1 MPFVREVTPSGLLLP
16 GTVSV
21 ELLSAIV
28 DNLAQPVFAKDRDS
42 RFVLLNRAFAEFVGH
57 PRESM
62 LGKRDADF
70 FPAEEAAFFRRIDER
85 VFDLGVA
92 QVIEEEALT
101 DARGERR
108 HIRTVKSPL
117 RDENGEVTHLVG
129 VIIDMSEVKAVEAK
143 LRSANEALERAVEE
157 RTQALQDAQQALL
170 RKERLT
176 VLGQLAGGL
185 AHQIRNPLAAMQ
197 TATAVLRRRLGE
209 HTDEDVHQA
218 LTVIREEVWEANR
231 IITDLIDYARV
242 KPPSRSDVSVERLL
256 AAALEATSPP
266 PRVILEWDVAP
277 GLVVRVDERQTR
289 DALGNVVRNAFEA
302 MPQGGTLMISAVAEG
317 ECALISLED
326 TGPGLTRDSMQRLF
340 EPLVTSKPLGLGLGL
355 STARALV
362 ENQGGTIRCATQQG
376 KGARFDVR
384 LPIPDADV

>member
-1 MPFVREVTPSGLLLP
+1 MSDSPEQHVTGIP
-16 GTVSV
+16 GSVSV

-28 DNLAQPVFAKDRDS
+28 ENMAQPVFVKDRAS
-42 RFVLLNRAFAEFVGH
+42 RFVLLNRAFTDLVGH
-57 PRESM
+57 SRQAM
-62 LGKRDADF
+62 LGKTDEDF
-70 FPAEEAAFFRRIDER
+70 FPPDEAAFFRRMDQR
-85 VFDLGVA
+85 VFEIGEP
-92 QVIEEEALT
+92 QMIEEEALT
-101 DARGERR
+101 DSTGGRR
-108 HIRTVKSPL
+108 FIRTVKSPL
-117 RDENGEVTHLVG
+117 TDASGQVTHLVG
-129 VIIDMSEVKAVEAK
+129 VIVDMSEVKAAEAK
-143 LRSANEALERAVEE
+143 LRSANEELERAVEE
-157 RTQALQDAQQALL
+157 RTRALRDMQQALL

-218 LTVIREEVWEANR
+218 LNVIREEVWEANR

-266 PRVILEWDVAP
+266 PRVVLQWDLAP
-277 GLVVRVDERQTR
+277 GLVVRVDERQTC

-302 MPQGGTLMISAVAEG
+302 MPQGGTLTISAHEERG
-317 ECALISLED
+317 DALIALED
-326 TGPGLTRDSMQRLF
+326 TGPGLTRDSIQHLF

-362 ENQGGTIRCATQQG
+362 ENQGGTIRCATHRG
-376 KGARFDVR
+376 VGARFEVR
-384 LPIPDADV
+384 LPLPSRDG